1 MPTWKCKFF
10 ARKETEAFYWGNPIE
25 NCGLCVNW
33 CEEKCL
39 HQEKLKEQGDNGLGK
54 TNSYDNNISRV
65 HNFIDDGG
73 CDGN

>member
-39 HQEKLKEQGDNGLGK
+39 HQEKLKEQGGNDLGK
-54 TNSYDNNISRV
+54 TNIYDDSISMV
-65 HNFIDDGG
+65 HNLIDDGG
-73 CDGN
+73 GDGN